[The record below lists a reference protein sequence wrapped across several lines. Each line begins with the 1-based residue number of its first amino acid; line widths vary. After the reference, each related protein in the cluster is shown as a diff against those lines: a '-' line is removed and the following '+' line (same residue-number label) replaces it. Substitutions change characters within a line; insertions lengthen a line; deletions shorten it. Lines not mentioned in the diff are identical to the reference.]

1 VQGVRR
7 GRRALALPVLAVV
20 LVGACTD
27 DGETAPTTTTGVT
40 IAPTVRP
47 PRPDDGELRIGAML
61 PVTGEGATIGQA
73 MISAVGRAVDEI
85 NEAGG
90 VNGEEVVMV
99 TADEGA
105 TTASARRAVDTLLD
119 DDVDAIVGPASS
131 THALDTLGAAVEAG
145 VVTCAPTTTALALDD
160 FPDNGLFF
168 RTAPSDSLQA
178 QAIALLAE
186 QTGASTVA
194 LAYLDDTYGRPL
206 AAAVRVALEGR
217 DLDVVAEV
225 SFLGDDE
232 SLVDESATINDRLSG
247 VIVVIGDA
255 DQGMRMLSAIGEI
268 SEDTADREP
277 PDIIVNDSL
286 RRPRSTQLVQSLPQR
301 VRDRVRGVS
310 MTAGG
315 GEDQPDGPFAT
326 NAYDCVNL
334 IALAAAQAGSD
345 DPERIAAEVPS
356 VSDRGSTC
364 VDFAGCAA
372 VLASGRL
379 INYEGPAGNLEIGI
393 DGDRSVATFDV
404 FSFDDGGIDR
414 TDRPL
419 VVAG

>member
-1 VQGVRR
+1 
-7 GRRALALPVLAVV
+7 
-20 LVGACTD
+20 
-27 DGETAPTTTTGVT
+27 
-40 IAPTVRP
+40 
-47 PRPDDGELRIGAML
+47 
-61 PVTGEGATIGQA
+61 
-73 MISAVGRAVDEI
+73 
-85 NEAGG
+85 
-90 VNGEEVVMV
+90 
-99 TADEGA
+99 
-105 TTASARRAVDTLLD
+105 
-119 DDVDAIVGPASS
+119 
-131 THALDTLGAAVEAG
+131 
-145 VVTCAPTTTALALDD
+145 
-160 FPDNGLFF
+160 
-168 RTAPSDSLQA
+168 
-178 QAIALLAE
+178 
-186 QTGASTVA
+186 
-194 LAYLDDTYGRPL
+194 
-206 AAAVRVALEGR
+206 
-217 DLDVVAEV
+217 

-345 DPERIAAEVPS
+345 DPERIAAEIPS